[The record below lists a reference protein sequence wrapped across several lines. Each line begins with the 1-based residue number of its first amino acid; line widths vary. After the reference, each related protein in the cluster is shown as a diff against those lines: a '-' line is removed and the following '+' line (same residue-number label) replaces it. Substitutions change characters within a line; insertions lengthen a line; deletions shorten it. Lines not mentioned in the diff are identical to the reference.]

1 MGRGKA
7 SARHQVYNTGY
18 VNPAQRCHT
27 VPNYVSRVLTHPRT
41 LCEQEDLMRRR
52 TPFKL
57 TAVGVAA
64 ALLVSAC
71 GGDSGEAGDDGDAAG
86 SGGTLRIYSS
96 EPASLL
102 PSNASDQPSILVIRQ
117 LYSGLVDY
125 DTEGAPVLDLAE
137 SIESEDNQLW
147 TIKLKEGYTFHN
159 GEPVNADAF
168 IRAWNYTAD
177 GDNAQ
182 ENAYF
187 MERSEEHTSELQ

>member
-1 MGRGKA
+1 
-7 SARHQVYNTGY
+7 
-18 VNPAQRCHT
+18 
-27 VPNYVSRVLTHPRT
+27 
-41 LCEQEDLMRRR
+41 MRRR

-86 SGGTLRIYSS
+86 SGGTLRKYSS

-187 MERSEEHTSELQ
+187 MERLAGFEDRRTARMSCPALPRSTT